1 MKNLV
6 WLLVLALLV
15 VPAFA
20 ANVST
25 SSWIGVGFH
34 TRYLPFSDGYGLAWG
49 TWGSGNLTF
58 SLSGSSNLGN
68 VSASVKVDLPD
79 SLSGASP
86 TGKITFS
93 KVAGLLDISF
103 CKGTLPSISTSLV
116 ENILPDTG
124 INVVVSQ
131 APVKVTVGYAPADTW
146 WKSDLLKDAA
156 LAVKG
161 EVSVSQPF
169 AVSAYGMIQKETD
182 TGTVTAWAVG
192 GSVTPVTIPVSLT
205 VYGEAARTTNFEEQL
220 VGVTVKALGGTVTV
234 DGNYKVKTE
243 KFKVSVTADQVV
255 PNVKAYLE
263 YNTAETYTLFGY
275 VSASVPVPV
284 GSLSLG
290 TALASTL
297 TSDQEATLFGG
308 FAKWSVSLGGGVTH
322 DLLLGYGFDWDNYAD
337 SGWQR
342 GVLTGADD
350 LWGVN
355 VKGKFYAESK
365 LMIGF

>member
-1 MKNLV
+1 MKKLV
-6 WLLVLALLV
+6 CLLVLALLV

-34 TRYLPFSDGYGLAWG
+34 TRFLPFSDGYGLAWG

-58 SLSGSSNLGN
+58 SLSGSSNLGS
-68 VSASVKVDLPD
+68 VSATFKVDLPD
-79 SLSGASP
+79 NISGSAAP
-86 TGKITFS
+86 TGTITFS
-93 KVAGLLDISF
+93 KVAGLLDVSF
-103 CKGTLPSISTSLV
+103 CKGTLPGISTSLRG
-116 ENILPDTG
+116 NILPGTG

-146 WKSDLLKDAA
+146 WKSNFWTDAA

-169 AVSAYGMIQKETD
+169 AVSAYGMIQKEAY

-192 GSVTPVTIPVSLT
+192 GSVTPVTTPVSLT
-205 VYGEAARTTNFEEQL
+205 VYGEAASTPEQL
-220 VGVTVKALGGTVTV
+220 VGATVKALEGKVTV
-234 DGNYKVKTE
+234 DGNYKLQAQKV
-243 KFKVSVTADQVV
+243 KVSVTADQVV
-255 PNVKAYLE
+255 PNVKAYVE

-275 VSASVPVPV
+275 VSASAPVPV

-290 TALASTL
+290 AALANGP
-297 TSDQEATLFGG
+297 DTLFGG

-322 DLLLGYGFDWDNYAD
+322 DLLLGYGFDWDDYGAN
-337 SGWQR
+337 GWQR

-350 LWGVN
+350 LWGVD
-355 VKGKFYAESK
+355 VRGKFYAESK